1 MRTILF
7 TVAMLFALVAQA
19 AEVYRFVDDKGN
31 VVFTDSPQRG
41 AQKLNIEA
49 APATEMVIP
58 SMPASSA
65 APAAAGTQAKPGVEP
80 FTGYQDFSI
89 TQPGQNEPLLNTAGN
104 VDVSMSLHPGLR
116 TDLGH
121 GLTLLVDGQPVIENT
136 SRLNLALNNID
147 RGEHVLEAFV
157 TDASGQV
164 LIQAVPVRFG
174 LQRPSLL
181 SPGRQAP
188 GAPLSPIPPPLPKL
202 RTTP

>member
-1 MRTILF
+1 MRTTLF

-31 VVFTDSPQRG
+31 VVFTDSPQKG
-41 AQKLNIEA
+41 AQKLNVEA
-49 APATEMVIP
+49 APATSVVIP
-58 SMPASSA
+58 GMPASA

-89 TQPGQNEPLLNTAGN
+89 TQPGANEPLLNTAGD
-104 VDVSMSLHPGLR
+104 VDVSMNLHPALR
-116 TDLGH
+116 VDLGH
-121 GLTLLVDGQPVIENT
+121 GLTVLVDGQPAVENS
-136 SRLNLALNNID
+136 SRLNLALNNIE
-147 RGEHVLEAFV
+147 RGEHVLEAYV

-164 LIQAVPVRFG
+164 LIQAVPVRFS

-181 SPGRQAP
+181 LPGRQAP